1 MISKERSIKMN
12 MPMIIIIELLTT
24 VLAGYVNPKIGISV
38 GIISIVYIV
47 VITIIGQILKN
58 KAKDYENR

>member
-1 MISKERSIKMN
+1 MISKERNIKMN

-24 VLAGYVNPKIGISV
+24 VLAGHVNPKIGISV

>member
-1 MISKERSIKMN
+1 MISKERNIKMN
-12 MPMIIIIELLTT
+12 MSMIIIIELLTT

>member
-1 MISKERSIKMN
+1 MN

>member
-1 MISKERSIKMN
+1 MTIKERNIKMN

-24 VLAGYVNPKIGISV
+24 VLAGYVNPKIGITV

>member
-1 MISKERSIKMN
+1 MISKERNIKMN
-12 MPMIIIIELLTT
+12 IPMIIIIELLTT

>member
-1 MISKERSIKMN
+1 MISKKLNIKMN